1 MLKCSYCGKENS
13 VEAES
18 CSGCGTPL
26 VVKHAAGAVESAE
39 WSPAD
44 RRMLRGA
51 AWCAGGILVTLVTYS
66 AAAPGGT
73 YVIAWGAI
81 AWGAVEFF
89 QGLSGRSSRAA
100 RQVQARDQL
109 DLAAHLESVDR
120 TAAISKY
127 QEIVQSFPRTP
138 AAREA
143 ERNLRTLTAQQPA
156 SPAEH

>member
-1 MLKCSYCGKENS
+1 MVKCSYCGKENS
-13 VEAES
+13 AEAEA

-26 VVKHAAGAVESAE
+26 HAKHAAGDEEPAA

-44 RRMLRGA
+44 S
-51 AWCAGGILVTLVTYS
+51 GILVTLVTYS

-120 TAAISKY
+120 TAAIAKY
-127 QEIVQSFPRTP
+127 REIVQSFPRTP

-143 ERNLRTLTAQQPA
+143 ERNLRTLTTQQPA
-156 SPAEH
+156 SPADQ